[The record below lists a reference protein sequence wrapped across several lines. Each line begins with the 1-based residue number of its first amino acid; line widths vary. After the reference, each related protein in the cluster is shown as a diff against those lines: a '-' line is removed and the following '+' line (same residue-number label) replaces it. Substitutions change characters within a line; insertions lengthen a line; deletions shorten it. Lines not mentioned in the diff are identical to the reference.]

1 MNEKNKFNAYFENES
16 KKFGIFDLSKSDLE
30 NLMKAYLAGDLV
42 TNKDSGIE
50 ILNYRGRK
58 PAKKTTLIMNGE
70 FDTFQV
76 DK

>member
-1 MNEKNKFNAYFENES
+1 MYKNKKCNAYFEEGS
-16 KKFGIFDLSKSDLE
+16 KRFGIFDLSESDLE
-30 NLMKAYLAGDLV
+30 NLIKAYLAGDLV